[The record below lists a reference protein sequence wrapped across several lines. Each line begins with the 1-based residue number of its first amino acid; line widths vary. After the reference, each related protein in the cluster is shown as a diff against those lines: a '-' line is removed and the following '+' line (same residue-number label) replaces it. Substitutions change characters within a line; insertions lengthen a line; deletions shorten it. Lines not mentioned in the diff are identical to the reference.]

1 MSFFWP
7 TTLKSEPGVLGRA
20 GRVLHWTGLL
30 FGAPWIAIALGVAVQ
45 DGDWGALFLALVGV
59 PFALGGRGLRYILA
73 GE

>member
-1 MSFFWP
+1 MNFIWP
-7 TTLKSEPGVLGRA
+7 TKLNPNPGALGRA

-30 FGAPWIAIALGVAVQ
+30 LGAPWVALAVGIAAR
-45 DGDWGALFLALVGV
+45 DGDWGILGLALVGV